1 MILVTGGTGFVG
13 SRLIRRLRKGDMPVR
28 AVVRDPDKAVWLKDL
43 GVNVVKG
50 DISDKASLDKAAEGI
65 ERVVHLVGIIQETA
79 RSTFRAVHVE
89 GTRNILEASRKAGVR
104 HFFYQSAL
112 GTRPGA
118 RSAYHKTK
126 WEAEELVRASGIP
139 FTILRPSLIYGP
151 GDQFTIRLAEMIRL
165 SPVLPVIG
173 SGKSRV
179 QPIFIDDVTA
189 CIVQAVTS
197 ECCLNE
203 MYEIGGPE
211 QMTYEEVTAAIAA
224 AMGVRRPTL
233 HLPLLFMRTMARVL
247 ETVLPRPPVTT
258 DQLIMLQEDNV
269 CGMRDIR
276 DAYGIE
282 PVAFREGLKTFMG
295 KGAEKRP

>member
-282 PVAFREGLKTFMG
+282 PVAFREGLKTFM
-295 KGAEKRP
+295 